1 MNDIISGSNLKK
13 AGAVA
18 LAVYLASSFTASQSK
33 LVQGAAMFAAA
44 AVALPFASKL

>member
-13 AGAVA
+13 AGLVA
-18 LAVYLASSFTASQSK
+18 LAVYFAQSFTAGQSK
-33 LVQGAAMFAAA
+33 LVQGGAMLAAA